1 MKTNI
6 SKLAKCIK
14 QISLGI
20 CGIKG
25 TKSLQSV
32 KKLVS
37 MIECVVSNT
46 DFNGRDTFYIL
57 VSKVD
62 GFVNFTT
69 SRPSKGIFIEVY
81 VCIDKSLIASLHF
94 DNEIQ

>member
-14 QISLGI
+14 HLSLGI

-32 KKLVS
+32 EKLTS

-46 DFNGRDTFYIL
+46 DYNGSDTFYIL
-57 VSKVD
+57 ISKVD
-62 GFVNFTT
+62 GFVNFMT
-69 SRPSKGIFIEVY
+69 SRPSKGIFLEVY
-81 VCIDKSLIASLHF
+81 VCVDKSLIVSLHF
-94 DNEIQ
+94 DNEI